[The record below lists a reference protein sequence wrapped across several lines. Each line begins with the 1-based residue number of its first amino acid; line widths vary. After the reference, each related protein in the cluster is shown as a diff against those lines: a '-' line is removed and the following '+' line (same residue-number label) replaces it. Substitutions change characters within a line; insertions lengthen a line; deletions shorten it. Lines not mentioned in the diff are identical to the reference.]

1 MEKLDRVVSDPAIC
15 LGQPTIQGTRITLSV
30 ILKLLAAGQS
40 VTDVIAA
47 YPELRPED
55 IYQALR
61 YAAWAVSDE
70 QMPLAAA

>member
-1 MEKLDRVVSDPAIC
+1 MDKLDRVISDPAIC
-15 LGQPTIQGTRITLSV
+15 LGQPTIRGTRITLSV

-40 VTDVIAA
+40 VADLITA
-47 YPELRPED
+47 YPELASED

-61 YAAWAVSDE
+61 YAAWVVSDE